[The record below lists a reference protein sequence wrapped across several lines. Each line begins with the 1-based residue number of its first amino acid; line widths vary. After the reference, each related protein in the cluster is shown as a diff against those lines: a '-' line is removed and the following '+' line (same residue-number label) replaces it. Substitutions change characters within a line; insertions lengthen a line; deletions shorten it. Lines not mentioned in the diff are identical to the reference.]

1 MVWVVGGGGFC
12 GKWWVP
18 MNSLQSLS
26 TNFCVTSNYD
36 VQTITCDV
44 MKVKVFLKI

>member
-1 MVWVVGGGGFC
+1 M
-12 GKWWVP
+12 P

-26 TNFCVTSNYD
+26 TNVCVTSNYD

-44 MKVKVFLKI
+44 MKVKFFFKNLIFVCSGM